1 MKTKKKKRNRKA
13 QKLFCIIII
22 NILLIISVIFI
33 TREIFVK
40 NENIDTAKTEESL
53 VNEEQKTAE
62 ENTVEIEKKSETE
75 EAEFIVNE
83 IVDQLTLEEKVA
95 QMFFVTPESITG
107 VEKVIQAGQATKE
120 VLNQYPVGGIVYFA
134 SNLISPD
141 QTKEMLSNVQ
151 NYSYERL
158 NLPMFLGIDEEG
170 GRVLRIG
177 NNPVFNVQKV
187 ESMGSLVKDQDQQVI
202 YEAGNTIGKYLA
214 ELGFNV
220 DFAPDADVLSNEDNA
235 VIGDRSFGTDPN
247 IVAEMAWAYS
257 EGLNNNGVLATYKHF
272 PGHGGTIEDSHSEY
286 AYSYKTLD
294 ELKEMEL
301 IPFQSGSQNGVDFIM
316 ISHISTPE
324 VTGGDI
330 PASLSKLWVT
340 DILRKEMGYE
350 GIIITD
356 SLAMGAV
363 SNNYTSSEAAIKAV
377 EAGCDMLLMPSN
389 FKVAYQAVIESVKN
403 GQISQERIDE
413 SVKRIVTAKQKMKND
428 LF

>member
-1 MKTKKKKRNRKA
+1 M
-13 QKLFCIIII
+13 
-22 NILLIISVIFI
+22 
-33 TREIFVK
+33 
-40 NENIDTAKTEESL
+40 
-53 VNEEQKTAE
+53 
-62 ENTVEIEKKSETE
+62 
-75 EAEFIVNE
+75 
-83 IVDQLTLEEKVA
+83 
-95 QMFFVTPESITG
+95 
-107 VEKVIQAGQATKE
+107 
-120 VLNQYPVGGIVYFA
+120 
-134 SNLISPD
+134 
-141 QTKEMLSNVQ
+141 
-151 NYSYERL
+151 
-158 NLPMFLGIDEEG
+158 
-170 GRVLRIG
+170 
-177 NNPVFNVQKV
+177 
-187 ESMGSLVKDQDQQVI
+187 
-202 YEAGNTIGKYLA
+202 A

>member
-1 MKTKKKKRNRKA
+1 M
-13 QKLFCIIII
+13 
-22 NILLIISVIFI
+22 LIISVIFI